1 LHSSKFNSP
10 TNSNDGIT
18 QYLQDELLLR
28 LLLIT
33 KVAVTDS
40 ADEAVVDST
49 EGTSDVEGASEFV
62 DNAVAA
68 ELVKSAADAACVDTD
83 VAEGVEADRS

>member
-1 LHSSKFNSP
+1 MIVVS
-10 TNSNDGIT
+10 DAA
-18 QYLQDELLLR
+18 EVAVA
-28 LLLIT
+28 

-62 DNAVAA
+62 VNAVAA
-68 ELVKSAADAACVDTD
+68 EVAESAADAVGVDAD
-83 VAEGVEADRS
+83 VAESVDADRS